1 MLVHRQLRPGIDPA
15 SISRFGD
22 NRWHLSPAVHE
33 DHYRSFSLNF
43 ELVPAAFRRIAKV
56 YVWMELNHDHD
67 WVSVRRSGV
76 TGRGAVYTLHYRMPH
91 LRSLL
96 YWLTEQEISSLA
108 DVTHQ
113 DLDRYLEA
121 VRDSESNLSKQ
132 AALLN
137 AVRRL
142 WVLRDLLP
150 PDGRLPEAPPW
161 KGKDN
166 RILGRTRYDLE
177 NRTRRIPEP
186 TMSALCWSLRFVEDF
201 SDDILAALGEYRPLV
216 GVTQR
221 RTSLTEAAGSS
232 SAKAKAAWLADRV
245 DALLDDHRHRG
256 EPLPG
261 RALPDGTTEPDWMH
275 IARLIGCSHL
285 IFTRRRSGYHRDRI
299 LASGVPVAD
308 AVYLRCRPRRVL
320 DERLWL
326 DRIRY
331 DQVPQLVRA
340 LHTACF
346 VVLAYLSGARPGEV
360 LTLERGCVSRH
371 PRTGLWQLTGRKWKG
386 ATDFNGVKIPEG
398 QLREDP
404 WIVIEPV
411 ARAVSVLEQL
421 HNSPKLFPVS
431 ILMARSSDRD
441 GTKSTNTIA
450 EDLHLFVEWV
460 NTYCRSRD
468 RGDGVPVSA
477 ERLSASRFRRT
488 LAWFICRRPRGLVA
502 AAIQYGHLHVQI
514 TQGYSGSYASGFP
527 DDIAFERW
535 LARLDELDEADRRLN
550 EGGHVS
556 GPAADAYR
564 SRVAGGASRFAGRV
578 IRSGKAARHVLAN
591 PSLQIY
597 PGRGM
602 TCVFNAATALCELVP
617 STDDARHTPDTDDCR
632 PNCRNIARTDADID
646 DIRAEAADLRAVVDD
661 PASPPLRLARERQ
674 RLDRLQATIAEHERG
689 RNGNEDR
696 S

>member
-1 MLVHRQLRPGIDPA
+1 M
-15 SISRFGD
+15 
-22 NRWHLSPAVHE
+22 
-33 DHYRSFSLNF
+33 NF
-43 ELVPAAFRRIAKV
+43 QLVPAAFRRIAKV
-56 YVWMELNHDHD
+56 YVWMELNHDQD
-67 WVSVRRSGV
+67 PVSVRRSGV

-96 YWLTEQEISSLA
+96 HWLTEQHISSLA

-161 KGKDN
+161 KGNDN
-166 RILGRTRYDLE
+166 RILLGRTRYDLE
-177 NRTRRIPEP
+177 NRTRRIPEQ
-186 TMSALCWSLRFVEDF
+186 TMSALLCWSLRFVEDF

-216 GVTQR
+216 GVTER
-221 RTSLTEAAGSS
+221 RTSLTEAAGST

-261 RALPDGTTEPDWMH
+261 RALLDGTTEPDWMH

-308 AVYLRCRPRRVL
+308 AVYLRCRPRGVL
-320 DERLWL
+320 DRRLWL
-326 DRIRY
+326 ERIRY

-404 WIVIEPV
+404 WIIIEPV
-411 ARAVSVLEQL
+411 AVAVLEQL
-421 HNSPKLFPVS
+421 HNSPKLFPVA

-441 GTKSTNTIA
+441 ARSPPT
-450 EDLHLFVEWV
+450 
-460 NTYCRSRD
+460 RSRKI
-468 RGDGVPVSA
+468 S
-477 ERLSASRFRRT
+477 
-488 LAWFICRRPRGLVA
+488 ICSW
-502 AAIQYGHLHVQI
+502 
-514 TQGYSGSYASGFP
+514 SG
-527 DDIAFERW
+527 
-535 LARLDELDEADRRLN
+535 
-550 EGGHVS
+550 
-556 GPAADAYR
+556 
-564 SRVAGGASRFAGRV
+564 
-578 IRSGKAARHVLAN
+578 
-591 PSLQIY
+591 
-597 PGRGM
+597 
-602 TCVFNAATALCELVP
+602 
-617 STDDARHTPDTDDCR
+617 
-632 PNCRNIARTDADID
+632 
-646 DIRAEAADLRAVVDD
+646 
-661 PASPPLRLARERQ
+661 
-674 RLDRLQATIAEHERG
+674 
-689 RNGNEDR
+689 
-696 S
+696 